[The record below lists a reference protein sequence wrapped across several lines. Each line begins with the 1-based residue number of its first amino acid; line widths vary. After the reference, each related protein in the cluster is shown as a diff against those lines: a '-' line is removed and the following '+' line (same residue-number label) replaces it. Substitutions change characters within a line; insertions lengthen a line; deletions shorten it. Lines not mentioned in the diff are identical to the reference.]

1 MNGSGTRTASARSY
15 RWVRAWL
22 IAGTLLALLLLA
34 NSILDYRFV
43 SRILAV
49 QQVRRQ
55 ISQNAATLEQELRQN
70 WTPGT
75 PRLKVLS
82 DEIARSGSP
91 PAAWILLKS
100 PDGTVIEQEGTPEVQ
115 PFSGEDE
122 IEHFKNRQ
130 PLFDVYP
137 TSKGEVVL
145 EAFPLHGAPRHA
157 LDAESKPPDPNRP
170 PPVITVEMAMPLTAA
185 DAETLWPIR
194 RNLMINAAGALA
206 LLLTVVIAGLGF
218 RSYVRGKQLEQQL
231 EIAKQV
237 QTNLLPKKTEL
248 SGDVQVAVE
257 YVPAEEVGGDFY
269 DVFKTKEGGTAL
281 VIGDVSG
288 KGVPA
293 ALLMG
298 VIHGAVRA
306 SGWTESKAQH
316 ESECVELNQLLC
328 EQASGERYSSMFW
341 CYSDAGN
348 SVLQYVNAG
357 HCPALLVGK
366 RDGGVEV
373 ARLEAGGPVMGVLPV
388 ATYLQDRRPLR
399 PGDVLVLYSDGLGE
413 ATNAQG
419 DEYGEDRLREL
430 LVQENGK
437 SAEEIRAEILRSVR
451 EFLGAAA
458 AHDDL
463 TCVVARF
470 GREQKNSFQ
479 R

>member
-1 MNGSGTRTASARSY
+1 MNGSGSRTASARSY

-22 IAGTLLALLLLA
+22 IAGVLLALLLLA
-34 NSILDYRFV
+34 NSIRDYLFV

-55 ISQNAATLEQELRQN
+55 ISQHAATLEQELRQN

-75 PRLKVLS
+75 SRLKVLTE
-82 DEIARSGSP
+82 EIARSGSVEP
-91 PAAWILLKS
+91 AWIVLKS
-100 PDGTVIEQEGTPEVQ
+100 PEGTILEQEGTPEVQ
-115 PFSGEDE
+115 PFSSADE
-122 IEHFKNRQ
+122 TEHFKTRQ
-130 PLFDVYP
+130 PLFDVFP
-137 TSKGEVVL
+137 TSKGEVLV
-145 EAFPLHGAPRHA
+145 EAFALHGAPRHA
-157 LDAESKPPDPNRP
+157 LDSNGSPPDLTRP
-170 PPVITVEMAMPLTAA
+170 PPVITVEMAMPLAAA
-185 DAETLWPIR
+185 DAGTLWPIR
-194 RNLMINAAGALA
+194 RNLMINSAAALA
-206 LLLTVVIAGLGF
+206 LLLTVVIAALGF
-218 RSYVRGKQLEQQL
+218 RSYVRGRQLEQQL

-237 QTNLLPKKTEL
+237 QSNLLPKKTEL
-248 SGDVQVAVE
+248 SGAVQVAVE
-257 YVPAEEVGGDFY
+257 YEPAEEVGGDFY

-306 SGWTESKAQH
+306 SGWTESKEQH
-316 ESECVELNQLLC
+316 ETECVELNQLLC

-357 HCPALLVGK
+357 HCPALLIGK
-366 RDGGVEV
+366 KNGAVDVT
-373 ARLEAGGPVMGVLPV
+373 RLESGGPVMGILTL
-388 ATYLQDRRPLR
+388 ATYEQDRRALQ

-413 ATNAQG
+413 ATNAHG
-419 DEYGEDRLREL
+419 EEYGESRLREL
-430 LVQENGK
+430 LVREQGK
-437 SAEEIRAEILRSVR
+437 SADEIRAAILGSVR
-451 EFLGAAA
+451 GFLGTAV

-470 GREQKNSFQ
+470 GG
-479 R
+479 